1 MTNPVWAEPG
11 LSTSLASFG
20 VCSMLNEHQSN
31 RHIDTHSRSEPPTA
45 SPSLDLPQLVDRI
58 LEMNPTAV
66 GNYLSGFGR
75 DALSNYLDHLVATS
89 TPRGRSATWV
99 RRAETPGITAR
110 RARDARD

>member
-1 MTNPVWAEPG
+1 MINPVWAEPG
-11 LSTSLASFG
+11 LPTSLASFG
-20 VCSMLNEHQSN
+20 VRSMLNEHQSS
-31 RHIDTHSRSEPPTA
+31 RRTESLSRSEPSTA
-45 SPSLDLPQLVDRI
+45 SPNLDLPQLVDRI
-58 LEMNPTAV
+58 LEMNPTAG